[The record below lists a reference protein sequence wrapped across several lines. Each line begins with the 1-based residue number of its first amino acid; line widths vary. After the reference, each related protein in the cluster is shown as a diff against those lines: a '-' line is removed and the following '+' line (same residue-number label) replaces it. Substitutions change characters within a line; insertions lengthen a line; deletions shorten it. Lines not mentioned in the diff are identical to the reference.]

1 MQLEEIT
8 KLAFLLALIGKRPA
22 IPTGGVVGMGVT
34 LRHGF

>member
-22 IPTGGVVGMGVT
+22 IPTGGAFGLGVT
-34 LRHGF
+34 LLHGF